1 MMSDREKK
9 FYKAVYFDLSTRALE
24 ENYSRQSPQN
34 AYHLIRNFF
43 QKEKFSH
50 VQYSGYHTTF
60 KTTDLYVYDLIR
72 TMSAEFPWLR
82 LCISNFEVTNIG
94 RNHDLLDLF
103 TGEAE
108 EMEPLP

>member
-43 QKEKFSH
+43 KKRSFP
-50 VQYSGYHTTF
+50 
-60 KTTDLYVYDLIR
+60 
-72 TMSAEFPWLR
+72 MSSIQDIILH
-82 LCISNFEVTNIG
+82 LKQQIYMCMI
-94 RNHDLLDLF
+94 
-103 TGEAE
+103 
-108 EMEPLP
+108 